1 VFFSYGVIYL
11 LTRWEK
17 FYCDFL
23 LLGSNNCSVQTAFVK
38 TSISMPL
45 EMLEWAKARSREE
58 GSLPVSRIIT
68 QAIREKMASE
78 AKSKTKGRASK

>member
-1 VFFSYGVIYL
+1 
-11 LTRWEK
+11 
-17 FYCDFL
+17 
-23 LLGSNNCSVQTAFVK
+23 
-38 TSISMPL
+38 MPL

-78 AKSKTKGRASK
+78 AKPKKRRASK